1 MPQFTRL
8 IKMEPVGAEPTSSA
22 LYRHVKMGAD
32 EGELIYNIL
41 CTKPLKVLVVIHES
55 KSILLQ
61 GA

>member
-1 MPQFTRL
+1 
-8 IKMEPVGAEPTSSA
+8 MEPVGVEPTSSA
-22 LYRHVKMGAD
+22 LYRLCKMAAD

-41 CTKPLKVLVVIHES
+41 CTNPHKVLVVIHES

>member
-1 MPQFTRL
+1 MDWVGV
-8 IKMEPVGAEPTSSA
+8 EPMTSA
-22 LYRHVKMGAD
+22 LYHLCKMAAD

-41 CTKPLKVLVVIHES
+41 CTKPRKVLVVIHES

>member
-1 MPQFTRL
+1 MG
-8 IKMEPVGAEPTSSA
+8 IEPTSSA

>member
-1 MPQFTRL
+1 
-8 IKMEPVGAEPTSSA
+8 MEWVGFKPTISA
-22 LYRHVKMGAD
+22 LYRLCKMAAD

-41 CTKPLKVLVVIHES
+41 CTKPRKVLVVIHES